1 MNVPPIS
8 LAAEP
13 VFNIG
18 SFVVT
23 NSILTAWIS
32 VVLIAVFA
40 VLLNRKMKAVPGRFQ
55 SAVES
60 VTEGLYSTCE
70 QVLGDHSV
78 TRKLFPFLA
87 SLFVFIVINNLLGLL
102 PGVGTIGVYQIHHG
116 HEVLVPFFR
125 SANADLNMTLA
136 LGLISAITTQFL
148 GFSTLGFKEYAGK
161 FFNFKGPIDFFVGIL
176 ELVSEFARVIS
187 FAFRLFGNVF
197 AGEVI
202 LMVITALVPVFV
214 AVPFYFMEIF
224 VGFIQGLVFMMLTV
238 VFIRVA
244 TAHHAHDH

>member
-23 NSILTAWIS
+23 NSILTCWVAMALIG
-32 VVLIAVFA
+32 VLAIAI
-40 VLLNRKMKAVPGRFQ
+40 NRKMQSVPGRFQ

-60 VTEGLYSTCE
+60 LIETLYSTCE
-70 QVLGDHSV
+70 QVLGDHAV
-78 TRKLFPFLA
+78 TRKLFPFLG

-102 PGVGTIGVYQIHHG
+102 PGVGTVGVYQVHQG
-116 HEVLVPFFR
+116 HAVLVPFFR
-125 SANADLNMTLA
+125 AANADLNMTLA

-148 GFSTLGFKEYAGK
+148 GFTTLGFKEYMGK

-202 LMVITALVPVFV
+202 LTVITALVPVFV

-244 TAHHAHDH
+244 TAHHAPAH

>member
-13 VFNIG
+13 IFKIG
-18 SFVVT
+18 QFVVT
-23 NSILTAWIS
+23 NSLLTAWIS
-32 VVLIAVFA
+32 VALISVFA
-40 VLLNRKMKAVPGRFQ
+40 VLLNRKMKMVPGRFQ
-55 SAVES
+55 AAVEN
-60 VTEGLYSTCE
+60 VTEMLYSTCE
-70 QVLGDHSV
+70 QVLGDHAV

-125 SANADLNMTLA
+125 AANADLNMTLA

-214 AVPFYFMEIF
+214 AVPFYFMERRKPLRSI
-224 VGFIQGLVFMMLTV
+224 
-238 VFIRVA
+238 
-244 TAHHAHDH
+244 